1 MDEMRIK
8 GPFFERI
15 LASVI
20 KKYLYKNFKIKV
32 TSITL
37 NGLDISLSKTT
48 TAKAEIEIKLDENN
62 TNILKD
68 KIVEVF

>member
-15 LASVI
+15 LTSVI
-20 KKYLYKNFKIKV
+20 KKYLYKHFKIKV
-32 TSITL
+32 ASIAL

-62 TNILKD
+62 TDILKN
-68 KIVEVF
+68 KLVEVF